1 MAAHLQRV
9 TMLCQRCQND
19 EEALYRVYSDIMDI
33 VVCLSCADE
42 ARRMEI
48 PVVFLDEIQSF
59 VSH

>member
-1 MAAHLQRV
+1 
-9 TMLCQRCQND
+9 MLCQRCQND